1 MSDVKTTDSNADAAT
16 AEKRARGLR
25 KTRVGVVI
33 SDKME
38 KTIVVEVV
46 RRVPHPRFNKIVK
59 LTTRLYAHDEEGAAK
74 IGDKVRVME
83 TRPMSKKKCWRLMEV
98 VAH

>member
-1 MSDVKTTDSNADAAT
+1 M
-16 AEKRARGLR
+16 R
-25 KTRVGVVI
+25 KTRIGVVV

-46 RRVPHPRFNKIVK
+46 RRVPHPRFGKIVK
-59 LTTRLYAHDEEGAAK
+59 LTTKLYAHDEEGAAK

-83 TRPMSKKKCWRLMEV
+83 TRPMSKKKCWRLTKV
-98 VAH
+98 LAH